1 MNFKPLENEEQY
13 KNTKKYVKEFGKQ
26 IKNIDN
32 EIIFKLHQKG
42 QICYIKNILEAEVQD
57 YEHRKNG
64 KY

>member
-13 KNTKKYVKEFGKQ
+13 KNTKKHVKEFSKQ

-42 QICYIKNILEAEVQD
+42 QICYVKNILEAEVQD
-57 YEHRKNG
+57 YEHKKRG
-64 KY
+64 DY